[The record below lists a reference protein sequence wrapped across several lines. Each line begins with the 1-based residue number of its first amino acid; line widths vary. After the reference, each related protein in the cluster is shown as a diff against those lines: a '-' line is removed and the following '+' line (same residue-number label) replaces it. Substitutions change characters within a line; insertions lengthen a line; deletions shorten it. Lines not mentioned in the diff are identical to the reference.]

1 MAKDV
6 VRYGYAL
13 LDDGNYTVSIN
24 DIDRP
29 FTRLHKFYCPHC
41 RNEMY
46 ATFGE
51 TQAPHFRHNGEKC
64 THSKYLHDLAE
75 HVFYEEYSKCLNKG
89 LPFYLELRIPRPCN
103 KACVLKDDFDC
114 REHYLFK
121 TFDLTKDFTL
131 ISLETRVD
139 LESSFRR
146 PDILLESFDGNQLW
160 VEIWVSHETEIKK
173 RSDGRIIE
181 IKVENE
187 DDLNMIRQHKIIQS
201 VGEDNAV
208 RVFNIV
214 ADVAD
219 ALFAAEEEPCYP
231 CERYYCFEAN
241 LSGSKE
247 DVIDDANTNLSKDYS
262 YRIVLRLNWFGRHDS
277 AGVDDG
283 KQKISRFDL
292 KNGCTNRFKKEATY
306 LGKRIDSLIVSE
318 WRKAV
323 APIIKAPAH
332 PIRPLIKNHRKPSPQ
347 RPPLP
352 SNPTQEDME
361 KMEWVD
367 LGLPS
372 GTLWANEDACGSIS
386 FEDARRIYGV
396 YLPSNTNAN
405 ELCKYC
411 TKQWDHKTGAL
422 VLTGPSGKSISFR
435 CKESYKSYWLK
446 NYERGDRDYGQCFHI
461 GQDKSFFINDKEVDS
476 LIYVRLVR

>member
-187 DDLNMIRQHKIIQS
+187 DDLNMIRQHKIIQ
-201 VGEDNAV
+201 
-208 RVFNIV
+208 
-214 ADVAD
+214 
-219 ALFAAEEEPCYP
+219 L
-231 CERYYCFEAN
+231 
-241 LSGSKE
+241 
-247 DVIDDANTNLSKDYS
+247 TN
-262 YRIVLRLNWFGRHDS
+262 F
-277 AGVDDG
+277 
-283 KQKISRFDL
+283 
-292 KNGCTNRFKKEATY
+292 
-306 LGKRIDSLIVSE
+306 
-318 WRKAV
+318 
-323 APIIKAPAH
+323 IIF
-332 PIRPLIKNHRKPSPQ
+332 L
-347 RPPLP
+347 
-352 SNPTQEDME
+352 
-361 KMEWVD
+361 
-367 LGLPS
+367 
-372 GTLWANEDACGSIS
+372 
-386 FEDARRIYGV
+386 
-396 YLPSNTNAN
+396 
-405 ELCKYC
+405 
-411 TKQWDHKTGAL
+411 
-422 VLTGPSGKSISFR
+422 
-435 CKESYKSYWLK
+435 
-446 NYERGDRDYGQCFHI
+446 
-461 GQDKSFFINDKEVDS
+461 
-476 LIYVRLVR
+476 